1 MHHHSIT
8 LAMRQALLLLL
19 GGILWVVSVQA
30 QPATLEGRVL
40 DARTGDPLPGANVV
54 VPALTRGAATDL
66 EGRYRIDDLPA
77 GTYEVVARFVGYRE
91 SRAVVTLQPGATVMQ
106 DFALEE
112 DFLQLEEVVVTGQ
125 GTSVARRK
133 LATDVAVLNVRDIEE
148 APVLSV
154 DQLLQG
160 RVPGA
165 TIRLQSAQPGQAAL
179 IDFRG
184 ITSVIGSQTPVIYI
198 DGIRVDT
205 KQGTSFSLG
214 GELTSSLAELI
225 TSDIER
231 IEITKGGA
239 ASTLYGSDAASGV
252 IQIFTKRGAA
262 GRATI
267 TLRTELGLDQPETRF
282 LKDTGFSFP
291 QTREDPDDPNYGKTH
306 FIRDH
311 FLKNGFYQNY
321 YVGFTGGTS
330 NFSYNVSGRLQH
342 DTGVQPENA
351 NTIYALRANLQAK
364 VTEQLDVSFTGAYV
378 RSLFQRLFNG
388 QSIYDPLTT
397 FEVGDALFFSGA
409 ETFEEAL
416 RIFLLPDVNEGVHRF
431 TAGSTIRFMP
441 SSLFS
446 SRLTVGIDMRANEQ
460 RVFLPIDFEP
470 VSGERG
476 ELSRYNRDYS
486 VVTLEYVGSIT
497 YPQTGPITSTFTFG
511 AQGFREDESIITA
524 TGTTFALPGTEDLD
538 EAATVTAEETR
549 TQIFNGGIFFQE
561 QLSFFDRLFLEAGLR
576 LDGNSAFGEDVGLQA
591 YPKVGLSYNLHDESF
606 WRSLLGYVSVLKL
619 RAAYGETGKFPSPF
633 ARDVTF
639 QATPFRG
646 ESAPRFDNPGN
657 PELKP
662 ERTATL
668 EAGFDA
674 LFFRDRLSLNVT
686 FYRART
692 SDALLYVPEQPVTG
706 KGTQLRNVGVIENTG
721 IELAAELYVFNRRDV
736 RWSLGFSYH
745 GFRNRM
751 LDMGGAPPFAIF
763 EPWQRVEEGHPVGE
777 WYVTMPVDTNGDGL
791 PDASEFRFTGK
802 TPYPTRTGSIS
813 TTLSLFEDRLQF
825 FALADWATGHLVA
838 DYGSA
843 WASFN
848 GLERTVFPT
857 RYDLNGNEVGKYRY
871 QDAFIALLKNGDY
884 LKIRELSLRYSLPQ
898 QMLHNLPIRRA
909 SVSFSVRNVYTLA
922 RQDLVDPELSGW
934 AAPGE
939 LQLGGVQSITLS
951 PPRQFRFALQ
961 VTL

>member
-1 MHHHSIT
+1 
-8 LAMRQALLLLL
+8 MRNGLLFLFGCLL
-19 GGILWVVSVQA
+19 WTTTAQA
-30 QPATLEGRVL
+30 QPATLQGRVL
-40 DARTGDPLPGANVV
+40 DARTGEPLPGANVV
-54 VPALTRGAATDL
+54 IPSLMRGAATDV
-66 EGRYRIDDLPA
+66 EGRYRIEDLPA
-77 GTYEVVARFVGYRE
+77 GTYEVVARFIGYRE
-91 SRAVVTLQPGATVMQ
+91 GRLVVTLQPGATVTQ
-106 DFALEE
+106 DITLEE
-112 DFLQLEEVVVTGQ
+112 DLLQLDEVVVTGQ

-133 LATDVAVLNVRDIEE
+133 LATDVAVLTTRDIEE

-160 RVPGA
+160 RVAGA

-205 KQGTSFSLG
+205 ELGTSFSLG
-214 GELTSSLAELI
+214 GELTSALAELI

-231 IEITKGGA
+231 IEITRGGA

-252 IQIFTKRGAA
+252 IQIFTKRGQA
-262 GRATI
+262 GRSTVTI
-267 TLRTELGLDQPETRF
+267 RTELGFDQPETRF

-291 QTREDPDDPNYGKTH
+291 QTREDPNDPNYGKTS

-321 YVGFTGGTS
+321 YVGFSGGSPT
-330 NFSYNVSGRLQH
+330 FTYNVSGRLQH
-342 DTGVQPENA
+342 DTGVQPKNEN
-351 NTIYALRANLQAK
+351 TLYALRANLQAR
-364 VTEQLDVSFTGAYV
+364 VRPELEVSFSGSYV
-378 RSLFQRLFNG
+378 RSQFQRLFNG
-388 QSIYDPLTT
+388 QSIFDPLTT

-431 TAGSTIRFMP
+431 TAGSTIRFTP
-441 SSLFS
+441 SPLFS
-446 SRLTVGIDMRANEQ
+446 TRLTVGIDMRANEQ
-460 RVFLPIDFEP
+460 RVFLPIEFEP
-470 VSGERG
+470 VSGDRG
-476 ELSRYNRDYS
+476 ELSRYNRDFS
-486 VVTLEYVGSIT
+486 VVTLEYVGTIN
-497 YPQTGPITSTFTFG
+497 YPQLGPVSSTFTFG
-511 AQGFREDESIITA
+511 VQGFREDESIITA

-576 LDGNSAFGEDVGLQA
+576 LDGNSAFGKDVGLQA
-591 YPKVGLSYNLHDESF
+591 YPKIGISYNIHDEPF
-606 WRSLLGYVSVLKL
+606 WRGTLARYISVLKL

-674 LFFRDRLSLNVT
+674 LLLQNRLSLNVT

-721 IELAAELYVFNRRDV
+721 IELAAEVYVFNRRDLQ
-736 RWSLGFSYH
+736 WSIGLSYH

-751 LDMGGAPPFAIF
+751 VDMGGAPPFAIF

-777 WYVTMPVDTNGDGL
+777 WYVTVPIDTNGDGL
-791 PDASEFRFTGK
+791 PDDSEFQFIGK
-802 TPYPTRTGSIS
+802 TPYPTKTGSIS
-813 TTLSLFEDRLQF
+813 TTLSLFDNRLQF
-825 FALADWATGHLVA
+825 YALADWATGSLVA

-848 GLERTVFPT
+848 GIERTVFPT
-857 RYDLNGNEVGKYRY
+857 RYDLNGNEIGKFRYRE
-871 QDAFIALLKNGDY
+871 AFIALLKNGDY
-884 LKIRELSLRYSLPQ
+884 LKIRELSLRYSIPRTLLQ
-898 QMLHNLPIRRA
+898 NLPVQRA
-909 SVSFSVRNVYTLA
+909 SVTFSVRNVYTFA
-922 RQDLVDPELSGW
+922 KQDLVDPELAGW
-934 AAPGE
+934 AAPGD

-951 PPRQFRFALQ
+951 PPRQFRFAVQ